1 MKKTLFILFALCVFY
16 PSLVFSMSDKLYNQC
31 LQQNDFKS
39 ADAIMT
45 KNWKRLKT
53 LLSAEDFKFVLADQR
68 KWVKNGR
75 EKEIDYIKS
84 DYKNINVC
92 SLYAISSYARATLLG
107 EIADFLQ
114 RNPNYSQSDID
125 NFIHSLDYVKILK
138 AEAQN
143 VSSTAS
149 STRNSDT
156 YNSRKP
162 SDEFT
167 DMIIDKA
174 KDAAIEKAVDI
185 GVRWLLK
192 KLTR

>member
-1 MKKTLFILFALCVFY
+1 MKKTLFIIFMLCICY
-16 PSLVFSMSDKLYNQC
+16 PSLAFPMSDKLYNQC
-31 LQQNDFKS
+31 LQQNNFKS

-84 DYKNINVC
+84 DYKNINLC
-92 SLYAISSYARATLLG
+92 SLYAISSYARAILLG

-114 RNPNYSQSDID
+114 RNPNYSQYDID
-125 NFIHSLDYVKILK
+125 NFIHSLDYVEILK
-138 AEAQN
+138 VEAKK

-149 STRNSDT
+149 NNRNADT
-156 YNSRKP
+156 FNSSKP

-192 KLTR
+192 KLTK